1 MIKKGIGSL
10 SVDSSTC
17 FFSVDRL
24 CLKTEISPIF
34 GMTLMGLIE
43 WVAVAAIASGG
54 AAIVGIIISLFNLNN
69 AKTQIELLKTQI
81 EKQRKVDSAR
91 FTVEYIDKILVDNQ
105 KTIRVLDSR
114 QKKKEETFESDTV
127 VEALLNGLDNVAQ
140 FINDDVIDKKQ
151 ALNTLRITLRRLK
164 KDDEV
169 KRIIEEKRRTEEK
182 AFDKVTTFWDN
193 EID

>member
-1 MIKKGIGSL
+1 
-10 SVDSSTC
+10 
-17 FFSVDRL
+17 
-24 CLKTEISPIF
+24 
-34 GMTLMGLIE
+34 MTLMGLIE
-43 WVAVAAIASGG
+43 WVAVATIASGS

-91 FTVEYIDKILVDNQ
+91 FTVDYIDKILVDNQ

-127 VEALLNGLDNVAQ
+127 VEALLNGLDNVVQ